1 MFQSH
6 FELDQTLARQLH
18 CSRPVTQACS
28 ESTQENTYG
37 LLHELASRFQTA
49 SNSLERSYKDLQET
63 VRTLSTQLQKERE
76 ERIRLERL
84 AAMGEMAMELAHEIR
99 NPLGSIE
106 LYASMTDGEYA
117 QQIVRSVRLLN
128 HTVSNI
134 LQFGTAIH
142 PILNDVRFSQLLNG
156 VRDLLQP
163 LAEKKNVAIT
173 ISCDSDCTGSADFEL
188 LHRMLLN
195 LVLNALR
202 VTPAHGEI
210 RLFAATQANDI
221 WISVEDTGP
230 GIPAQT
236 LSRIFDPMFSTST
249 DGCGLGLPIAKRVV
263 ESHAGTIDVT
273 SSPAGTIFQIYLTA
287 AARNRDDIGMREV
300 MNESAPC
307 RR

>member
-1 MFQSH
+1 M
-6 FELDQTLARQLH
+6 
-18 CSRPVTQACS
+18 TQACS
-28 ESTQENTYG
+28 ESTTQNTYG

-63 VRTLSTQLQKERE
+63 VRTLSLQLQKERE

-106 LYASMTDGEYA
+106 LYASMTEGEYA
-117 QQIVRSVRLLN
+117 DQIVRSVRLLN

-142 PILNDVRFSQLLNG
+142 PILNEVRFAQLLNG

-163 LAEKKNVAIT
+163 LAEKKNVSIT
-173 ISCDSDCTGSADFEL
+173 VSCDSDCTGTADYEL

-202 VTPAHGEI
+202 VTPAQGKI
-210 RLFAATQANDI
+210 LLFAATQANDV
-221 WISVEDTGP
+221 WISVKDTGP

-236 LSRIFDPMFSTST
+236 LSRIFDPMFSTRA

-273 SSPAGTIFQIYLTA
+273 SSPEGTTFQICLTDA
-287 AARNRDDIGMREV
+287 AGHCVDVGIQEGY
-300 MNESAPC
+300 
-307 RR
+307 